1 MADQK
6 KIAGLIKT
14 QFPEFYHEEGQL
26 FIDFVTA
33 YYEWLESKTPD
44 LNKWIKPNRSSVQV
58 VHGQANVVGSNTS
71 FLRNFANGDQI
82 ALLRANNDYEIFT
95 IDEVANNTLI
105 YLDDSKLPKFAASNT
120 SYGNVVSRANPG
132 YYVRRTR
139 DSLDVD
145 NTTGEF
151 LVWFKEMYLKN
162 IQFNT
167 ITDTKTLIKHS
178 LDLYRSKG
186 TPRSVDLLFK
196 IAFGVPAEV
205 FYPQKD
211 IFITSSGNWHVPKY
225 LELAPKENSHLL
237 VNKQI
242 TGLRSGATAFC
253 DAVVRKTIKG
263 KLIDVA
269 YISAIKGNFQTNE
282 LVNPQDGTIGIEQ
295 SPLIIGS
302 LNKAT
307 VISGGS
313 GFSIGDVLEASSNN
327 GEQIQIRVSNVENA
341 TGAVNIALTDGGY
354 AYSNNSVV
362 LISNNVLTLSN
373 VQVNTSSQFYFENF
387 ETVKQPLAN
396 VVYSSASDTPAV
408 GDLIY
413 TYHANN
419 DPKGTGQILDIVAIN
434 STAGEFTTTI
444 TFGDLDDATIYTAA
458 NAESMT
464 RDSIVNN
471 TITANVMGYYPNTTF
486 QLTNISGT
494 FEVGETITQVGGN
507 ASAEVLSVSNV
518 SGANATMVA
527 ASNSDAGIIFNP
539 TVQFVGGTS
548 GATANIDSIKIQV
561 GLKDVSNSFII
572 TANNFFTGN
581 TEMGGVNAT
590 VSFVSAGEG
599 MSFGIS
605 NTYEYEE
612 YIDINS
618 DLLADYANVDL
629 ANVAYNFPADPAGN
643 ATNNTIANLLSY
655 ANTKIGRIKTLT
667 GINPGENYNLL
678 PVIRVYDSSTGPF
691 LKPDTKRLTI
701 SNASASFADGEVVTQ
716 SNSDFRGLVV
726 NSNSSVMYVEML
738 RFDSDKDVVITTS
751 ADTLLEG
758 SDSGATANV
767 DAKDIV
773 EDAETLGN
781 NASVSLSLT
790 TSNGV
795 ISEIDIK
802 DSGFGVING
811 ETITWTTAD
820 GITGSAIANTYTHGT
835 ARGFY
840 KDTNGR
846 TSSVKKLQDGEYWQ
860 NHSYEVRSS
869 VSINKWE
876 TMLREVV
883 HVAGLA
889 LFGNLVYTSTAD
901 LEIALA
907 NSGSASIVSVDLDGV
922 LLDRAGNIILDR
934 GNNTI
939 LERE

>member
-33 YYEWLESKTPD
+33 YYDWLESKTPD

-58 VHGQANVVGSNTS
+58 VHGQANVIGSNTS
-71 FLRNFANGDQI
+71 FLNHFANGDQI
-82 ALLRANNDYEIFT
+82 ALLRSNNDYEIFT

-105 YLDDSKLPKFAASNT
+105 YLSDNKLPKFAASNT

-132 YYVRRTR
+132 YYIRRTQ
-139 DSLDVD
+139 DSLDID
-145 NTTGEF
+145 QTTDEF

-167 ITDTKTLIKHS
+167 ITDTKTMIKNS

-211 IFITSSGNWHVPKY
+211 IFITSSGDWHVPKY
-225 LELAPKENSHLL
+225 LELAPKENSYLL

-242 TGLRSGATAFC
+242 TGLTSGATAFC

-269 YISAIKGNFQTNE
+269 YISAINGNFQTNE
-282 LVNPQDGTIGIEQ
+282 LVNPQDGSIITEK

-302 LNKAT
+302 LNSAT
-307 VISGGS
+307 VITGGS
-313 GFSIGDVLEASSNN
+313 GFSIGDVFDASSNS
-327 GEQIQIRVSNVENA
+327 GEQIQIRVANVETT
-341 TGAVNIALTDGGY
+341 TGSINIALQDGGY
-354 AYSNNSVV
+354 AYSNNTVV
-362 LISNNVLTLSN
+362 LVSNNVLTLSD
-373 VQVNTSSQFYFENF
+373 VQVNTSSPVYFENF
-387 ETVKQPLAN
+387 ETVKQPIAN
-396 VVYSSASDTPAV
+396 VIYSGATATPSV

-419 DPKGTGQILDIVAIN
+419 DQKGFGQILDIVAIN
-434 STAGEFTTTI
+434 STAGELTTTI
-444 TFGDLDDATIYTAA
+444 RDGDMDDATIYTTS
-458 NAESMT
+458 NALNIT
-464 RDSIVNN
+464 RDTYEDK
-471 TITANVMGYYPNTTF
+471 TITANVMGYYTNTTF

-518 SGANATMVA
+518 DGANATMVA
-527 ASNSDAGIIFNP
+527 SSNSDAGIIFNP
-539 TVQFVGGTS
+539 SVEFIGGTS
-548 GATANIDSIKIQV
+548 GATANIEQIDIQI
-561 GLKDVSNSFII
+561 GLIDVSNTFVT

-581 TEMGGVNAT
+581 TSRGGVNAY

-599 MSFGIS
+599 MTFGVS
-605 NTYEYEE
+605 NTFEYEE
-612 YIDINS
+612 FVLFNT
-618 DLLADYANVDL
+618 DLLEDYANTEL
-629 ANVAYNFPADPAGN
+629 AAAAYNFPPDPAGN
-643 ATNNTIANLLSY
+643 ATSNTIANLLAY
-655 ANTKIGRIKTLT
+655 ANTKIGLIKTLT
-667 GINPGENYNLL
+667 GLNPGDNYNLL
-678 PVIRVYDSSTGPF
+678 PVVRLYDSVTGPF
-691 LKPDTKRLTI
+691 LKPDTKELDI

-716 SNSDFRGLVV
+716 SNSNFRGLVV
-726 NSNSSVMYVEML
+726 NSNSTTMFVEML
-738 RFDSDKDVVITTS
+738 RFNNDDDVVITTS
-751 ADTLLEG
+751 ADTLLVG

-767 DAKDIV
+767 DAVDAV
-773 EDAETLGN
+773 TDAETIGN
-781 NASVSLSLT
+781 NAVVSLSLT
-790 TSNGV
+790 TANGV
-795 ISEIDIK
+795 VSEIDIK

-820 GITGSAIANTYTHGT
+820 GITGTAIANTYTHGT
-835 ARGFY
+835 ARGY
-840 KDTNGR
+840 YRDTNGF
-846 TSSVKKLQDGEYWQ
+846 TSSIKKIQDGEYWQ

-907 NSGSASIVSVDLDGV
+907 NTGTTVTSVDLDGV
-922 LLDRAGNIILDR
+922 MIDRAGNIVLDR